1 VTEED
6 MSVNIRMTRNTVTVH
21 LIGRMAENIL
31 VNGAKENNMVKE
43 LILKMGKREM
53 VSGKWERESSGLKPQ
68 MEQL

>member
-1 VTEED
+1 
-6 MSVNIRMTRNTVTVH
+6 
-21 LIGRMAENIL
+21 MAENIL